1 MNKTLKTKI
10 INGIAYFVIFY
21 VVFSITEAIIDLVMG
36 WDLWN
41 LSIRTTSQVMTVI
54 CIACGVN
61 GLVFTFI
68 GRYRS
73 KQNQKKIEEQYGKLF
88 DEAGI

>member
-1 MNKTLKTKI
+1 
-10 INGIAYFVIFY
+10 
-21 VVFSITEAIIDLVMG
+21 
-36 WDLWN
+36 
-41 LSIRTTSQVMTVI
+41 MTVI

-73 KQNQKKIEEQYGKLF
+73 KRNQKKIDEQYGKLF

>member
-1 MNKTLKTKI
+1 MNKSLKNKI
-10 INGIAYFVIFY
+10 VYETIDFVNFI
-21 VVFSITEAIIDLVMG
+21 VVFCITEALIDLVMG